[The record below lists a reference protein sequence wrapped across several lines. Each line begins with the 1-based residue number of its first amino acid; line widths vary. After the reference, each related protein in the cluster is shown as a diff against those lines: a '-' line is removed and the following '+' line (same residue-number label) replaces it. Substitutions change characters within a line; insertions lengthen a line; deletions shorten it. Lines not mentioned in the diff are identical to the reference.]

1 MPFGASRKLPPAH
14 EPDVARPGNLNGYH
28 TVSMILAHYSG
39 PGVYAACRLPLNP
52 ALPEGE
58 SMTRL
63 HQCVQFFTSLTRRE
77 DAQDL
82 LEYALLTALIAQRV
96 VITY

>member
-1 MPFGASRKLPPAH
+1 
-14 EPDVARPGNLNGYH
+14 
-28 TVSMILAHYSG
+28 
-39 PGVYAACRLPLNP
+39 
-52 ALPEGE
+52 
-58 SMTRL
+58 MTRL